1 MELACQTE
9 LCTLMPEPGDPEL
22 PVDQEEGE
30 VQGEVP
36 VLDLCS
42 VNGAASSFLVKSNLS
57 KINMTYLTSK
67 L

>member
-1 MELACQTE
+1 MGLACQTE
-9 LCTLMPEPGDPEL
+9 ICMLMPEPGEPEL
-22 PVDQEEGE
+22 PGVQEEEE
-30 VQGEVP
+30 VQGEGHVS
-36 VLDLCS
+36 DLCS